1 MVRHTR
7 LSSSR
12 IALPELAPLRRDERR
27 RLPRLHRAGP
37 STSLDKSAVFYCPRC
52 TRVVRVTHTLPCPG
66 GARQLDPGLGCATR
80 KFPGAEGGTLPRG
93 GGALTPPQ
101 SPLGGDPW
109 TEQTC
114 PAPSYKRCKLW
125 WGRRWKRSSRRC

>member
-1 MVRHTR
+1 MMRHTR

-66 GARQLDPGLGCATR
+66 GARQLIPQPIVALSEALDEVAAQDHGTAQIGIVH
-80 KFPGAEGGTLPRG
+80 GA
-93 GGALTPPQ
+93 
-101 SPLGGDPW
+101 
-109 TEQTC
+109 
-114 PAPSYKRCKLW
+114 
-125 WGRRWKRSSRRC
+125 

>member
-1 MVRHTR
+1 MMRHTR

-27 RLPRLHRAGP
+27 RLPRLHSAGP

-66 GARQLDPGLGCATR
+66 GARQLDPGLI
-80 KFPGAEGGTLPRG
+80 
-93 GGALTPPQ
+93 PQ
-101 SPLGGDPW
+101 SVVALSNVICVRPNGL
-109 TEQTC
+109 
-114 PAPSYKRCKLW
+114 RC
-125 WGRRWKRSSRRC
+125 GPEI